1 MLQKCK
7 LIGFQKMDGMTLFIC
22 YDEGYILS
30 SQVFTNVLRKWC
42 WRLDELHLQKTRTKK
57 RKKETAGERHR
68 DCWIQVVFDQHG
80 GIVFVYRMWIM
91 DIGLVGNQLEK
102 QGKILM
108 LEGERGGN
116 VNAILNIIV
125 NSEMIY

>member
-1 MLQKCK
+1 M
-7 LIGFQKMDGMTLFIC
+7 
-22 YDEGYILS
+22 
-30 SQVFTNVLRKWC
+30 
-42 WRLDELHLQKTRTKK
+42 
-57 RKKETAGERHR
+57 
-68 DCWIQVVFDQHG
+68 FDQHG